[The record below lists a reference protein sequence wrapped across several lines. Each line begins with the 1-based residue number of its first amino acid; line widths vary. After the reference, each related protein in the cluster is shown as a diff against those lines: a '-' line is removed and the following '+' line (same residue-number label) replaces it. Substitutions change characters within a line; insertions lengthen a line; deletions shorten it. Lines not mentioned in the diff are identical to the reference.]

1 MLQQRI
7 ARSLQTL
14 ARPSQ
19 SSRIARTATTT
30 PWRSSY
36 KAPAVASQSIAARR
50 CYSSAKEESDKKQ
63 EQILKE
69 EGKGTQD
76 TATEGAATAA
86 KEENPLQKE
95 LEAVKKENLDITDR
109 LKRQIAEY
117 RNLQEQ
123 TKREVKA
130 AKDFAL
136 QRFAKDLL
144 DSVDNLD
151 RALENVPK
159 DKLTPENQDL
169 VNLHDGLKMTDEI
182 LVKTLKRHGM
192 ERIDPSVEGEV
203 FNPNLHEAT
212 FQAPQPDKKDG
223 TVFFTQQKG
232 FMYNGRVLRAA
243 KVGVVR
249 NS

>member
-76 TATEGAATAA
+76 TATEGAAAAA

-95 LEAVKKENLDITDR
+95 LEAVKKENLDITVSG
-109 LKRQIAEY
+109 
-117 RNLQEQ
+117 NS
-123 TKREVKA
+123 
-130 AKDFAL
+130 
-136 QRFAKDLL
+136 QRVSSTRVRPLW
-144 DSVDNLD
+144 
-151 RALENVPK
+151 
-159 DKLTPENQDL
+159 
-169 VNLHDGLKMTDEI
+169 I
-182 LVKTLKRHGM
+182 
-192 ERIDPSVEGEV
+192 
-203 FNPNLHEAT
+203 EA
-212 FQAPQPDKKDG
+212 DD
-223 TVFFTQQKG
+223 
-232 FMYNGRVLRAA
+232 
-243 KVGVVR
+243 
-249 NS
+249 